1 MHEFMHVISHKKD
14 MSHFEDEAVSS
25 PEVSVEIT
33 PEAET
38 GAQEIVAE
46 ETSSDATEEVAPVE
60 TATADAAVEE
70 QSPEATA

>member
-1 MHEFMHVISHKKD
+1 
-14 MSHFEDEAVSS
+14 MSHFEDEAMSS

-46 ETSSDATEEVAPVE
+46 ETSTDATVEAAPEE
-60 TATADAAVEE
+60 TATEPSVEE
-70 QSPEATA
+70 QTPEATA